1 MAELELLWLG
11 LFLGVAAMALAYA
24 TGEALMRGDAVN
36 AWYAL
41 HVVMMVLYQLA
52 QLGYVKPVLGAQ
64 DPAMGPAVLLVSG
77 TLLAAVSLL
86 FARRVLPRA
95 LGNRRADRWA
105 VVVAAFGVALTAG
118 YVVWPELA
126 REPSVVLAQRAY
138 YLLALLSVVFLLW
151 ALRGVRL
158 PYIGWYA
165 AAFLA
170 AAAGVALESA
180 TERGWLPA
188 GGWWDR
194 YGMLAGAGLEILILT
209 YALNFSARDLMR
221 DPGER
226 RDGARL
232 DRWTGLLHGGEL
244 PGLLMSLSVR
254 SLRMNTFGAVVMLR
268 LANLEDLQR
277 AHGAQVTEAAMR
289 ACARVLREVCSPAD
303 VPLRLDDAR
312 FVVVLEQV
320 QSRTEAQALAQ
331 RILELGLQHHPE
343 LPPLEQL
350 HLHAAIACIP
360 QDLKGRPQ
368 TLIDR
373 LDQAVGQIRR
383 GSGALIRSL

>member
-1 MAELELLWLG
+1 VAELELLWLG

-24 TGEALMRGDAVN
+24 TGEAVMRGDAVN
-36 AWYAL
+36 GWYAL
-41 HVVMMVLYQLA
+41 HIVILVFHQMVQR
-52 QLGYVKPVLGAQ
+52 GYADRLFAGQEA
-64 DPAMGPAVLLVSG
+64 AMARAIHLVAG

-95 LGNRRADRWA
+95 LGNQRADRWA
-105 VVVAAFGVALTAG
+105 LAVAAFGVILTAV

-126 REPSVVLAQRAY
+126 REPSVDLAQRAY
-138 YLLALLSVVFLLW
+138 YMLALLSVVILLW
-151 ALRGVRL
+151 ALRDVRL

-165 AAFLA
+165 SAFVA
-170 AAAGVALESA
+170 GAAGVAIEA
-180 TERGWLPA
+180 AAQRGWLPSE
-188 GGWWDR
+188 GWCAH
-194 YGMLAGAGLEILILT
+194 YGMMAGAAVEILILT
-209 YALNFSARDLMR
+209 YALNFSARDLLR

-232 DRWTGLLHGGEL
+232 DRWTGLLHAGEL

-277 AHGAQVTEAAMR
+277 AHGSKVTESAMK

-350 HLHAAIACIP
+350 QLHAAIAYIP

-373 LDQAVGQIRR
+373 LDQVVCQIRR
-383 GSGALIRSL
+383 GSGTLIRSL

>member
-24 TGEALMRGDAVN
+24 TGEAVMRGDAVN
-36 AWYAL
+36 GWYAL
-41 HVVMMVLYQLA
+41 HIVILVFHQMVQR
-52 QLGYVKPVLGAQ
+52 GYADRLFAGQEA
-64 DPAMGPAVLLVSG
+64 AMARAIHLVAG

-95 LGNRRADRWA
+95 LGNQRADRWA
-105 VVVAAFGVALTAG
+105 LAVAAFGVILTAV

-126 REPSVVLAQRAY
+126 REPSVDLAQRAY
-138 YLLALLSVVFLLW
+138 YMLALLSVVILLW
-151 ALRGVRL
+151 ALRDVRL

-165 AAFLA
+165 CAFVA
-170 AAAGVALESA
+170 GAAGVAIEA
-180 TERGWLPA
+180 AAQRGWLPSE
-188 GGWWDR
+188 GWWAH
-194 YGMLAGAGLEILILT
+194 YGMMAGAAVEILILT
-209 YALNFSARDLMR
+209 YALNFSARDLLR

-232 DRWTGLLHGGEL
+232 DRWTGLLHAGEL

-277 AHGAQVTEAAMR
+277 AHGSKVTESAMK

-350 HLHAAIACIP
+350 QFHAAIAYIP

-373 LDQAVGQIRR
+373 LDQVVGQIRR
-383 GSGALIRSL
+383 GSGTLIRSL